1 MQYKRAKNIIMQN
14 HIAIVISW
22 GGMTASYQAGCVYAL
37 ATHLGCTDVDI
48 VIAGSWWCGTMSYYV
63 AQQYEQIKHIR
74 CDLLSTSKFIHK
86 RRMSKVIDIDYLIDT
101 VFKQQASLDISQ
113 IKSSSTKYYITAT
126 NQASG
131 QVEFLNTKNHD
142 VYELM
147 RASKAMPI
155 VYNKSITINNKSYGD
170 SPNSSAIEPKISQ
183 SIKMW
188 VTHIIIIDGQQKTP
202 RWIIQLFLLGRGK
215 TYKQWFWKEYNVR
228 KNYVILKG
236 IKSIRLIPQKPIK
249 TWILNNNK
257 NVLQWLFDQGVTET
271 INNIH
276 LKKFLAL
283 I

>member
-1 MQYKRAKNIIMQN
+1 
-14 HIAIVISW
+14 
-22 GGMTASYQAGCVYAL
+22 
-37 ATHLGCTDVDI
+37 
-48 VIAGSWWCGTMSYYV
+48 
-63 AQQYEQIKHIR
+63 
-74 CDLLSTSKFIHK
+74 
-86 RRMSKVIDIDYLIDT
+86 MSKVIDIDYLIDT